1 MARRKATEET
11 TTRESPVQAVPD
23 PILSGPYEEPK
34 QHWTYQKDGA
44 PQMMAGRRPASY
56 WFKSHRLGS
65 SEGEQLFT
73 ETESDDL
80 PLVNRLRQD
89 VARWREVGYRG
100 ASEVTKDL
108 LRHWAS
114 PSVRRPLFF
123 CQREAVETLIYLLEI
138 RIPGRS
144 SATLF
149 KDFDVSDAHLAA
161 MLAGKKP
168 KWDLTDKEFF
178 PRLVDQPANSDWIGL
193 RRLACKMATGSGKT
207 VVMAML
213 ISWAFA
219 NRGRNPA
226 STHYPNAVLV
236 MAPNLTVRNRLAVLR
251 PDAVDNYYD
260 QFGLVPSRYRE
271 YLNQGKVLV
280 TNWHVFGLKSPHSDG
295 GSTYSVVDKGEEDE
309 RAFTLNRLGEL
320 AQRLPILVLNAAG
333 HHCWR
338 PRVNVATN
346 EVELDAVEEES
357 GDDRKQL
364 KAEAEEARVWLDG
377 LDRVNNSGLLGREGD
392 RVRPGILAA
401 IDLSATPFHLAGSG
415 FPEGSPFPWIVSDFG
430 LVDAIESGIVK
441 IPRIPVLEQQENRQ

>member
-1 MARRKATEET
+1 MAKRKAIEESPA
-11 TTRESPVQAVPD
+11 REAPVQAVPD
-23 PILSGPYEEPK
+23 PILSGPYDEPA
-34 QHWTYQKDGA
+34 QHWTYQKDGS
-44 PQMMAGRRPASY
+44 PQVMAGRRPASY

-80 PLVNRLRQD
+80 PLVNRLRAD

-108 LRHWAS
+108 LRHWSSDA
-114 PSVRRPLFF
+114 VKRRLFF
-123 CQREAVETLIYLLEI
+123 CQREAVETIIYLLEI

-144 SATLF
+144 GATLF
-149 KDFDVSDAHLAA
+149 KDFEVSDADLAA
-161 MLAGKKP
+161 LLAGEKP
-168 KWDLTDKEFF
+168 KWDLRSAAFF
-178 PRLVDQPANSDWIGL
+178 PRLVDQPANADWIGL

-260 QFGLVPSRYRE
+260 QFDLLPSRYRE

-280 TNWHVFGLKSPHSDG
+280 TNWHVFGTRSPHSEG
-295 GSTYSVVDKGEEDE
+295 GVSYAVVDKGEEDE
-309 RAFTLNRLGEL
+309 RAFTVNRLGEL
-320 AQRLPILVLNAAG
+320 AQRLPILVLNDEG

-338 PRVNVATN
+338 PRVNAATN
-346 EVELDAVEEES
+346 ELELGEV
-357 GDDRKQL
+357 DDGTADDKKQL
-364 KAEAEEARVWLDG
+364 QADAE
-377 LDRVNNSGLLGREGD
+377 
-392 RVRPGILAA
+392 
-401 IDLSATPFHLAGSG
+401 
-415 FPEGSPFPWIVSDFG
+415 
-430 LVDAIESGIVK
+430 
-441 IPRIPVLEQQENRQ
+441 